1 MERDDIVIAIP
12 DFWFNVIQSEEKI
25 LQHFTEDDFEI
36 LNSFDDLQLSFLP
49 EEMIIKVEF
58 KFRSNPFFTN
68 HVICRKYSLK
78 KNRLR
83 LSTLTPINW
92 KKGHEPAK
100 NEDDKEEIKP
110 KPTRMFFDWLGSL
123 NQFDQMAHWIVF
135 KMYPNAFKMFSRAEA
150 SDFQTT
156 HNSIASEAE
165 NSTFEQT
172 PCGTITEQ
180 A

>member
-1 MERDDIVIAIP
+1 VVAIP

-25 LQHFTEDDFEI
+25 LQHFTDDDFEI
-36 LNSFDDLQLSFLP
+36 LNSFDDLELSFIP

-58 KFRSNPFFTN
+58 KFRSNPYFTN

-92 KKGHEPAK
+92 KKGHGSVENK
-100 NEDDKEEIKP
+100 DDKEEIKP
-110 KPTRMFFDWLGSL
+110 KPRRMFFDWLGSL
-123 NQFDQMAHWIVF
+123 NQLDEMAHWIVF

-156 HNSIASEAE
+156 RNSSILSEAE

-172 PCGTITEQ
+172 PCDTITEQ